1 LKNKDL
7 NIASFDDLS
16 ETQKN
21 YCEMQI
27 SEDLI
32 ARSIPGSLLVLLL
45 WACVAWLVD
54 SRNGDA
60 VTAQWL
66 VNFSLIL
73 IVSLGIRWYLI
84 YFARK
89 NITNTKVC
97 RFYITLGLAVGCL
110 AWGVMAACSYLETP
124 LFVHQDLILF
134 ATVGLSAGG
143 AVSFSASRFYT
154 YVYVLCM
161 LIPILFVELFIV
173 EQMIP
178 EKVTTVIIY
187 IIGLLWVTVNSSKE
201 YMSARVSNIQ
211 LLEMSH
217 TDGLTG
223 VKNRRYFDSQLEEE
237 LQRAR
242 RTDGRIALLIIDID
256 HFKKVNDEHGHV
268 IGDQCLIA
276 VAHSLK
282 NSVHRISDTV
292 ARYGGEEFAIIIANT
307 DAGDCLKIAE
317 RIRAAVENIQVL
329 VNDVAVPL
337 TISIGVTQCEVVDV
351 QSDPVSLLSAADTAL
366 YQAKKQGRNQVCDN
380 MLNPANTRT

>member
-1 LKNKDL
+1 M
-7 NIASFDDLS
+7 ASFDDLS

-21 YCEMQI
+21 QCEMLI

-32 ARSIPGSLLVLLL
+32 ARSMPGSLLVLLL
-45 WACVAWLVD
+45 WVGVAWLIH
-54 SRNGDA
+54 SRNVDA
-60 VTAQWL
+60 ETVHWL
-66 VNFSLIL
+66 VNISLVF
-73 IVSLGIRWYLI
+73 IVSIGLRSYFI
-84 YFARK
+84 YVASK
-89 NITNTKVC
+89 HITNKKVC

-134 ATVGLSAGG
+134 ATIGLSAGG

-161 LIPILFVELFIV
+161 LMPILIV
-173 EQMIP
+173 EFFIAERMIP

-187 IIGLLWVTVNSSKE
+187 IFGLLWVTVNSSKE

-211 LLEMSH
+211 LIEMSH

-242 RTDGRIALLIIDID
+242 RTEGRIALLIIDID
-256 HFKKVNDEHGHV
+256 YFKKVNDDYGH
-268 IGDQCLIA
+268 ITGDQCLIA
-276 VAHSLK
+276 VASCLK
-282 NSVHRISDTV
+282 NSVQRISDTV

-307 DAGDCLKIAE
+307 DAADCLKIAE
-317 RIRAAVENIQVL
+317 RIRTAVEDIQIL
-329 VNDVAVPL
+329 VNNVAVPL
-337 TISIGVTQCEVVDV
+337 TISIGVSQCNAADV
-351 QSDPVSLLSAADTAL
+351 QCDAVNLLAAADTAL

-380 MLNPANTRT
+380 MLSPTNART